1 MGKNNNRDYD
11 RYERQDFSSMLD
23 NNKKKGGKKP
33 FGQRPQQQK
42 KEKPVPVVPG
52 TAKYLCACYADQIA
66 DYVNF
71 MNSGTDDLNLKKELE
86 FNLFNAGGYSATVDL
101 YDYDEGPDSD
111 VKETVTVYTL
121 DRSVRFDKETHLLK
135 RASVVAVACNGEP
148 VYYINGYLN
157 SNLVGN
163 IMVVPIGEKGP
174 EFRNA
179 ARWSTNDM
187 NAEVADPVQEETP
200 VNDNAPSEEPVAET
214 AEATDTAE

>member
-11 RYERQDFSSMLD
+11 RYERQDFSGMLT
-23 NNKKKGGKKP
+23 NNKNKGGKKP
-33 FGQRPQQQK
+33 FGQKPQQK

-52 TAKYLCACYADQIA
+52 TAKYLCACYSDQIA

-86 FNLFNAGGYSATVDL
+86 FNLFNAGGYSAVVDL
-101 YDYDEGPDSD
+101 YDEDPDSG
-111 VKETVTVYTL
+111 VKETVTIYTL

-135 RASVVAVACNGEP
+135 RASVVAVACTDKP

-157 SNLVGN
+157 SNLVGS

-179 ARWSTNDM
+179 ARWSTSDM
-187 NAEVADPVQEETP
+187 NTDPVQEETP
-200 VNDNAPSEEPVAET
+200 ETEDIGNTPEGPV
-214 AEATDTAE
+214 AEATDAAEAE